1 MRSGETDATQAP
13 PSGSGPLTSLLRL
26 SGAIDGLSAAIGK
39 AVTWLV
45 LAAVL
50 VSAGNATI
58 RKAFDMS
65 SNAWLELQW
74 HMFGAIVLLGAAF
87 TLKRNEHVRVDIVY
101 SSVSER
107 ARIWID
113 IVGFVVFFLPVTIF
127 LTALTWPFFWRS
139 FASGEMSS
147 NAGGLILWP
156 VKLVLPLGFAL
167 LTIQGISELIKR
179 VAALNGRLRL
189 ETRYAKPLQ

>member
-1 MRSGETDATQAP
+1 MTP
-13 PSGSGPLTSLLRL
+13 LLRVSRLVDTL
-26 SGAIDGLSAAIGK
+26 SGLAAR

-50 VSAGNATI
+50 VSAGNAVL
-58 RKAFDMS
+58 RKAFDIS

-74 HMFGAIVLLGAAF
+74 YMFGAIVLLGASH
-87 TLKRNEHVRVDIVY
+87 TLKVNEHVRVDVLY

-113 IVGFVVFFLPVTIF
+113 IVGFLVFFLPVTIF
-127 LTALTWPFFWRS
+127 LAALTWPFFWRS
-139 FASGEMSS
+139 YVTGEMSN

-156 VKLVLPLGFAL
+156 IKLVLPVGFFL
-167 LTIQGISELIKR
+167 LTLQGLSELIKR
-179 VAALNGRLRL
+179 FAALGGRFRL
-189 ETRYAKPLQ
+189 ETKYEKPLQ

>member
-1 MRSGETDATQAP
+1 MERLDGREALPRRTRAVT
-13 PSGSGPLTSLLRL
+13 LLLRFSRL
-26 SGAIDGLSAAIGK
+26 VDAVSRLIGM

-74 HMFGAIVLLGAAF
+74 YMFGAIVLLGASY
-87 TLKRNEHVRVDIVY
+87 TLKMNEHVRVDVLY
-101 SSVSER
+101 SAASER

-113 IVGFVVFFLPVTIF
+113 IVGFVVFFLPVTFF
-127 LTALTWPFFWRS
+127 LTGLTWPFFWRS
-139 FASGEMSS
+139 FQIGEMSN

-156 VKLVLPLGFAL
+156 VKLVLPAGFLL
-167 LTIQGISELIKR
+167 LTLQGLSELIKR
-179 VAALNGRLRL
+179 IAALQGLIRL
-189 ETRYAKPLQ
+189 ETRYEKPLQ